1 MKQKII
7 GFFALLYSIIN
18 CTSTN
23 IKGREVWAEKQ
34 ENIAT
39 LSPSYKLIN
48 KVSGQGCVTK
58 GFLWGFDEMH
68 GRSSSQITSYQ

>member
-1 MKQKII
+1 
-7 GFFALLYSIIN
+7 L
-18 CTSTN
+18 
-23 IKGREVWAEKQ
+23 AEKQ

-68 GRSSSQITSYQ
+68 GRSSSQITSHQ